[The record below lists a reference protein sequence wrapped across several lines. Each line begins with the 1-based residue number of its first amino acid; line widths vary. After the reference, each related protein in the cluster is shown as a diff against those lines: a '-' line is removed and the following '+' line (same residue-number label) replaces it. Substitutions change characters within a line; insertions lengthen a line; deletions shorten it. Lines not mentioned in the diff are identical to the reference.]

1 VSPVQGEQR
10 EENAPDFDLDA
21 ATREHYADAVLYDYE
36 YRRRRADVNFY
47 RDLAREHGA
56 DEVLELACGSGRVT
70 IPLARDGH
78 SVVGFDLSAAMVAR
92 ARDRVA
98 RIGKAPRARIALFRG
113 DMRRFE
119 LTRKFPLI
127 IGAFNSLE
135 HLYTR
140 VDLAACLACVKA
152 HLAPGGRFAF
162 DVQNPDL
169 KWLTRDPNKRWS
181 RTRFLDPRSGVR
193 LEYTS
198 SHLYDPVSQIAF
210 IKFYYQTL
218 EEDPG
223 DRRTSVIRLAQR
235 KFFPA
240 ELEALLAANGLRVER
255 RFGGFAREPL
265 HGDTESQV
273 LVCRA

>member
-1 VSPVQGEQR
+1 MSPFPGEAR
-10 EENAPDFDLDA
+10 EDNAPDFDLDA
-21 ATREHYADAVLYDYE
+21 ATSEHYADAVLYDHE

-47 RDLAREHGA
+47 RGLARELRT
-56 DEVLELACGSGRVT
+56 DDVLEMACGSGRVT
-70 IPLARDGH
+70 IPLARDGRN
-78 SVVGFDLSAAMVAR
+78 VVGFDLSQAMVAR
-92 ARDRVA
+92 AHARA
-98 RIGKAPRARIALFRG
+98 TRIGKASRARIVLFRA

-127 IGAFNSLE
+127 ISAFNSLE

-140 VDLAACLACVKA
+140 TDLAACLDCVKA

-169 KWLTRDPNKRWS
+169 KWLTRDPRKRWA
-181 RTRFLDPRSGVR
+181 RTRFRDPGTGVR
-193 LEYTS
+193 LEYTT

-218 EEDPG
+218 EKDPG
-223 DRRTSVIRLAQR
+223 DRRTSVVRLAQR

-240 ELEALLAANGLRVER
+240 ELEALLAANGLRVDQ

-265 HGDTESQV
+265 HGDTESQI